1 MGEKLNEANKP
12 YWFFFLVFQLWGI
25 LISMPQHL
33 SLSKCLVM
41 SRVGWFGFKMIAF
54 FFEEKMIAFFMAA
67 LHPSPPKEK
76 QSDS

>member
-33 SLSKCLVM
+33 SL
-41 SRVGWFGFKMIAF
+41 KMPGHVKGGMVWIQDDCILF
-54 FFEEKMIAFFMAA
+54 
-67 LHPSPPKEK
+67 
-76 QSDS
+76 